1 MGHNAHG
8 PNTLQHLRVTHQ
20 AIHSYAI
27 FQYAIICKA
36 VVIVYNIQ
44 MEKYLRGPVYIVH
57 RYHNILTSLNLIV
70 SRKHVIN
77 YCTPYQHL
85 PIISPWVA
93 KTNYKVGCLKH
104 KKCTGGCGY
113 SRIDSFI
120 QRIKYF
126 SSFTS
131 SYLGSRPCRTQS
143 TSSWALLSA
152 VGSFSSVTL
161 SSQHIKVTI

>member
-1 MGHNAHG
+1 MQSSCFKE
-8 PNTLQHLRVTHQ
+8 LKDCQSRV
-20 AIHSYAI
+20 IH
-27 FQYAIICKA
+27 
-36 VVIVYNIQ
+36 IQ
-44 MEKYLRGPVYIVH
+44 LEKYLRGPVYIVH
-57 RYHNILTSLNLIV
+57 GYHNILTSLNLIV
-70 SRKHVIN
+70 SWKHVIN

-85 PIISPWVA
+85 PIISPWVT
-93 KTNYKVGCLKH
+93 KTNYKGGCLKH
-104 KKCTGGCGY
+104 KECTGGCGY
-113 SRIDSFI
+113 SLIDSFI

-131 SYLGSRPCRTQS
+131 SYLGSRPCRTRS